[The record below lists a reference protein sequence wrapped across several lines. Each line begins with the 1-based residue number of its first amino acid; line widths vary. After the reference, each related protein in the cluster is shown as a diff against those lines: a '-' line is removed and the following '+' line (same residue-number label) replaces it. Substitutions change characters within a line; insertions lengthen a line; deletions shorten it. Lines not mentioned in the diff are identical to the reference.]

1 MTSTR
6 TRPVPGSVAPRRRS
20 RRYGLVIGAL
30 AATTVVG
37 GLAVSTQVRHD
48 TTTTSVRDIREVAVD
63 IGAGPVTLHGGDGD
77 AVAIRSTPYGLFTS
91 SSAPRHD
98 VVDGVLR
105 ITSACSGV
113 VFHCHTREEI
123 TVPAGVPVR
132 VHTGVGDVTAVDL
145 DVPWFTVSAGAAT
158 VTASFVS
165 PPEEVR
171 ISTGAAGNVE
181 VRVPEGDYRV
191 DADAAVGT
199 EDVRVDVAPSAP
211 RSIDASTAVG
221 RITVEQ
227 R

>member
-1 MTSTR
+1 MTSR
-6 TRPVPGSVAPRRRS
+6 GTRPVPGSVAPRRRS
-20 RRYGLVIGAL
+20 RRSGRVIGAI

-37 GLAVSTQVRHD
+37 GLAVSTQIRHD
-48 TTTTSVRDIREVAVD
+48 TTTTSVPDVREVAVD

-77 AVAIRSTPYGLFTS
+77 AVVIRSTPYGLFTS

-113 VFHCHTREEI
+113 AFHCHTREEI

-132 VHTGVGDVTAVDL
+132 VHTGAGDVTAVDL
-145 DVPWFTVSAGAAT
+145 DVSAVHRERRGRHGHC
-158 VTASFVS
+158 V
-165 PPEEVR
+165 VR
-171 ISTGAAGNVE
+171 QPTRGGPDQHRCRRQRRDPRS
-181 VRVPEGDYRV
+181 RGDYRV

-199 EDVRVDVAPSAP
+199 EDVRVDVVPSAP
-211 RSIDASTAVG
+211 RSIDASTGVG